1 MVEKEIQSRII
12 HKHETEADWLKATN
26 FIPKQAE
33 LIIYDIEIDGD
44 GNTLPLPEGR
54 DIPYTYER
62 FKIGDGIHT
71 VSMLPFVDEDIHI
84 SSANVYHEDLKTS
97 DIIDTYILSID
108 YNALAFDTTEIIAA
122 LNKSSILGQ
131 AILGQMILT

>member
-71 VSMLPFVDEDIHI
+71 VSMLPFVDEGMNI
-84 SSANVYHEDLKTS
+84 SSVNVYHEGFKTS